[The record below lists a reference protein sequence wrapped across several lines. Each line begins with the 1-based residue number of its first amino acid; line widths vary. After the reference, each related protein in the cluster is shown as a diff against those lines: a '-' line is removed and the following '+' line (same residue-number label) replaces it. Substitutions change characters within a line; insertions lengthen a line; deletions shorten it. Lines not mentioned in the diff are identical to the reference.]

1 MNRNNFTIIIL
12 IALIGVASIIL
23 GIMFATVTHSLS
35 KEKGVV
41 STSISGTDSLSQQ
54 DEIARID
61 TPKVEAL
68 YETYVLISTERE
80 QVLNCKE
87 KLEYNGYELRIN
99 ESQRANKLIFSLI
112 VNKEFN
118 KGDAILTGEEIKEK
132 FPEITSY
139 WVELV
144 PGSKPETILAENG
157 SEDQIETD
165 PDEIGEKQQREY
177 LSYNNVTEPDNGEL
191 YEVQILSSNEIE
203 RINAVK
209 MLLELDDYKTKV
221 INFDNNG
228 VPYYRLR
235 LADTYTMSEGKR
247 MGEELK
253 LKFKFITS
261 YWLDKAVIK

>member
-1 MNRNNFTIIIL
+1 
-12 IALIGVASIIL
+12 
-23 GIMFATVTHSLS
+23 
-35 KEKGVV
+35 
-41 STSISGTDSLSQQ
+41 
-54 DEIARID
+54 
-61 TPKVEAL
+61 
-68 YETYVLISTERE
+68 
-80 QVLNCKE
+80 VLNCKE

-144 PGSKPETILAENG
+144 PGSKP
-157 SEDQIETD
+157 
-165 PDEIGEKQQREY
+165 GEKQQREY